1 MGHLLQYISYRI
13 KVQEVNTMYTATINT
28 ANTAA
33 LFRIINECQ
42 SPIFYTY
49 NNDLQDLRNNNE
61 LQQKLIADCNNKK
74 VLSLSITTET
84 ADNAMKLLQFMVSGN
99 HQPTT
104 DTQVN
109 LKTDNLIINFW
120 NRLTGR
126 CTKGISA

>member
-1 MGHLLQYISYRI
+1 
-13 KVQEVNTMYTATINT
+13 MYTATINT

-49 NNDLQDLRNNNE
+49 NNYLQDLRNNTE

-126 CTKGISA
+126 YTKGISA